1 MVGSGTMDLS
11 SDAEFAPYRFVR
23 DASGELVALPAPEGA
38 GGTVHLV
45 LDVGRWGLA
54 RLHRFAGAASA
65 EGSVEG
71 SVEVFEKE
79 MRSLSGLGSDRVARL
94 FSWGRKGEDLFYAD
108 AMGDGEPLPAYLG
121 RVGKVPAA
129 VASRWILGCLDG
141 FAGAGELPR
150 SVRALSASSFEV
162 VRRRGGGV
170 DLVFSGFHGWSLPE
184 ASLGDC
190 RLERSLARVLC
201 ELVGG
206 EETLPP
212 TVRRAVDAIL
222 SGGGD
227 GGHGAFHEAL
237 LLGSGEGGEE
247 VPLPQ
252 MPWREWLRLELERVA
267 SSEHRLSEWPVSGEE
282 VYAIATTVRGAATH
296 LQLLPGPGSL
306 PREGWLE
313 QHHDATRRPG
323 RGKAQQLHIHWIEDL
338 DSITLVGEERVE
350 GVDLAALVAH
360 LGPLDEAVAGILG
373 ERIDSALAGL
383 ESRAGAGSIWWLPPE
398 NVMFLTGSRS
408 PAESVGRIGREGAA
422 IWSEWPLKLRLHQTI
437 ASLMEGVGLP
447 ATLREGG
454 LVSGTASEALRRS
467 VVGLPLLW
475 HVLTGTRFCWHRS
488 VPGKALS
495 PDLSARFE
503 ACRVALLDGPGAVEV
518 NFLRD
523 FARWPLEEAGG
534 EEVVEEESGLEVS
547 AEALPADP
555 EPAEALDHEE
565 VEVSEEI
572 GNGIPS
578 IDPMESLEEAPPED
592 APSAPVEWTGE
603 PSVQGKAAPPWL
615 WIAVSAALIAAAVG
629 YALSGWSRE
638 LGPFRPAGGAVF
650 ALPELR
656 ADGAGNGCGAKD
668 ALGSFLTAE
677 GSVRS
682 LRLLAVVER
691 LDHEAD
697 RSEIEAW
704 LRRLSSEG
712 DPAAARVM
720 GMMALAFGSAGDL
733 SAEEWFLEAARR
745 GDPESCYR
753 YALSG
758 WDATGRVL
766 SDAEARRLLDQAA
779 ASGHSAAR
787 VLLAHVLAGEGD
799 VKGAFQSMEHAAA
812 QGWRPAIHQL
822 GVFHAKGLGCA
833 PDPALAA
840 EQFRRAAEL
849 GDEHAMHDYGL
860 CLAEGLGTP
869 ASFSEAT
876 RWMRLAA
883 ARGHRSARRWLLDR
897 GLDPKAVS

>member
-1 MVGSGTMDLS
+1 MDLP

-23 DASGELVALPAPEGA
+23 DASGEPVALPAPEGA

-45 LDVGRWGLA
+45 LDGERWGLA
-54 RLHRFAGAASA
+54 RLHRFAGAARR
-65 EGSVEG
+65 EGIPEA
-71 SVEVFEKE
+71 FEEE
-79 MRSLSGLGSDRVARL
+79 MRFFSELDSDRVARL
-94 FSWGRKGEDLFYAD
+94 FSWGREGEDLFYAD
-108 AMGDGEPLPAYLG
+108 AMCDGEPLSAYLG
-121 RVGKVPAA
+121 RVGKVPGL
-129 VASRWILGCLDG
+129 VASRWILGFLDRFNG
-141 FAGAGELPR
+141 MGALPV
-150 SVRALSASSFEV
+150 SVRMLSTASFEV
-162 VRRRGGGV
+162 VLGRRGGTE
-170 DLVFSGFHGWSLPE
+170 LVFSGFRGWSLSDAPVRE
-184 ASLGDC
+184 CG
-190 RLERSLARVLC
+190 LERSLARVFF

-206 EETLPP
+206 EDALPSA
-212 TVRRAVDAIL
+212 VRGAVAAIL
-222 SGGGD
+222 SGEGGGD
-227 GGHGAFHEAL
+227 PATFREAM
-237 LLGSGEGGEE
+237 LLGSGEGEE
-247 VPLPQ
+247 EALLPR

-267 SSEHRLSEWPVSGEE
+267 SSEHRLPEWPVPGEE
-282 VYAIATTVRGAATH
+282 IYAIATTVRGAATH
-296 LQLLPGPGSL
+296 LQLLPGPVSL

-323 RGKAQQLHIHWIEDL
+323 RGKAQQLHINWIEDL

-350 GVDLAALVAH
+350 GVDLAALVDH
-360 LGPLDEAVAGILG
+360 LGPLDAEVAGVFG
-373 ERIDSALAGL
+373 ERIDSALEGL
-383 ESRAGAGSIWWLPPE
+383 ESRAGAGWIWWLPPE
-398 NVMFLTGSRS
+398 NVILLTGSRS
-408 PAESVGRIGREGAA
+408 VAESAGRIDREGTA
-422 IWSEWPLKLRLHQTI
+422 IWSAWPLKLRLHQTL

-447 ATLREGG
+447 ATLREGVLG
-454 LVSGTASEALRRS
+454 SGKASEAVRRS

-475 HVLTGTRFCWHRS
+475 QVLTGTRFRWHRP
-488 VPGKALS
+488 VPRNALS

-503 ACRVALLDGPGAVEV
+503 ACRVALLDDPEAVET

-523 FARWPLEEAGG
+523 FARWPLEEPAPALPVSLENGMVGDLG
-534 EEVVEEESGLEVS
+534 EVGS
-547 AEALPADP
+547 AEVLPTDP
-555 EPAEALDHEE
+555 EPAEPLDREGTEGSEE
-565 VEVSEEI
+565 V
-572 GNGIPS
+572 GNGIVP
-578 IDPMESLEEAPPED
+578 IGPMERLEEAPPED
-592 APSAPVEWTGE
+592 VPSVSAEWTGDQ
-603 PSVQGKAAPPWL
+603 PVQRNVAPPWL
-615 WIAVSAALIAAAVG
+615 WIAVSAALSAAVVG

-638 LGPFRPAGGAVF
+638 LGPFRTTGGAVF

-656 ADGAGNGCGAKD
+656 ADGASDGREAKE

-677 GSVRS
+677 GSARS

-720 GMMALAFGSAGDL
+720 GMLALASGSAAGA

-799 VKGAFQSMEHAAA
+799 VKGAFQAMERATA

-822 GVFHAKGLGCA
+822 GTFHANGLGCA

-860 CLAEGLGTP
+860 CLAEGLGIP
-869 ASFSEAT
+869 VSFSEAT

-883 ARGHRSARRWLLDR
+883 AHGHRPARCWLHAHRL
-897 GLDPKAVS
+897 GSVSSSEKE